1 MARFFVKMFIG
12 SYSQKILGILFPVV
26 YIRMK
31 LLCTMAQHFVEPNFS
46 TETVVNNPSIKMDNS
61 VEGNFLRIAQILK

>member
-1 MARFFVKMFIG
+1 MG

-31 LLCTMAQHFVEPNFS
+31 LLCIMANQSDKPKVA
-46 TETVVNNPSIKMDNS
+46 TEVVVHNPSLKMDNS
-61 VEGNFLRIAQILK
+61 VESNLLRVGQSLK

>member
-1 MARFFVKMFIG
+1 MG

-31 LLCTMAQHFVEPNFS
+31 LLCIMANQSDKPKVA
-46 TETVVNNPSIKMDNS
+46 TKVVVHNPSLKMDNS
-61 VEGNFLRIAQILK
+61 VESNLLRVGQSLK